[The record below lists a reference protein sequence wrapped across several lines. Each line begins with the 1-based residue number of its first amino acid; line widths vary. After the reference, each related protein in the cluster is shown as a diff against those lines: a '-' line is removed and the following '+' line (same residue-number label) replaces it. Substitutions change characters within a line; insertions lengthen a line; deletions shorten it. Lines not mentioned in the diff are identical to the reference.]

1 VANCIS
7 QHLKLLSQ
15 DKEEKEFVTEI
26 GKQLGKVMNLV
37 RAFQQRLEEQMK
49 KKQQQQQ
56 APDPKVQSTLM
67 LAKVKAKN
75 ATETHAQKMAQKE
88 LAFQQSQKLESQKTT
103 AEVNRENLRAVHEF
117 KRGGLKS

>member
-1 VANCIS
+1 
-7 QHLKLLSQ
+7 
-15 DKEEKEFVTEI
+15 
-26 GKQLGKVMNLV
+26 
-37 RAFQQRLEEQMK
+37 
-49 KKQQQQQ
+49 
-56 APDPKVQSTLM
+56 M

-103 AEVNRENLRAVHEF
+103 AEINRENLRAVHEF